1 MERVLSL
8 FDSFFSFLEEGEGFI
23 KITVDV
29 IVVDASL
36 QINKINFIFLFLR
49 RVSEL
54 AFEKFHKMNLF
65 MMQQERIFF

>member
-1 MERVLSL
+1 MEGVLSL

-54 AFEKFHKMNLF
+54 AFEKDATGTNFLLAF
-65 MMQQERIFF
+65 SV

>member
-1 MERVLSL
+1 MEGVLSL

-36 QINKINFIFLFLR
+36 QINKINVFLFLR

>member
-1 MERVLSL
+1 MVLSL

-23 KITVDV
+23 EITVDV

-36 QINKINFIFLFLR
+36 QINKINVFLFLR

-54 AFEKFHKMNLF
+54 AFEKDATGTNFLLAF
-65 MMQQERIFF
+65 SV

>member
-1 MERVLSL
+1 MEGVLSL
-8 FDSFFSFLEEGEGFI
+8 FDSFFSFLEEGEDFI

-36 QINKINFIFLFLR
+36 QINKINVFLFLR

>member
-1 MERVLSL
+1 MVLSL

-23 KITVDV
+23 EITVDV

-36 QINKINFIFLFLR
+36 QINKINVFLFLR

>member
-1 MERVLSL
+1 MEGVLSL

-36 QINKINFIFLFLR
+36 QINKINVFLFLR

-54 AFEKFHKMNLF
+54 AFEKDATGTNFLLAF
-65 MMQQERIFF
+65 SI

>member
-1 MERVLSL
+1 MVLSL

-23 KITVDV
+23 EITVDV

-36 QINKINFIFLFLR
+36 QINKINVFLFLR

-54 AFEKFHKMNLF
+54 AFEKDATGTNFLLAF
-65 MMQQERIFF
+65 SI